1 MEPDERAEG
10 RGTVPAGEQ
19 TPSAAPDLSS
29 RLHRPG
35 RVNAHVAHALADTG
49 YHVHRKIGSGGMGI
63 VYLAQ
68 DGDGNDMAL
77 KMLRPEIA
85 DDPRARARLRRE
97 VKALQKMRSDNIAR
111 VIDAELDSPEAFVVT
126 EFVAGPTLEDAVR
139 SHGHLHLEAVREIGV
154 VLGETLETIHDQG
167 IVHRDLK
174 PSNIMLR
181 HATPADLTTFDPDA
195 QRLDPV
201 IIDFG
206 IAQAA
211 EDSRLTSTGM
221 MMGTAAY
228 LDPEVVKSNEAGPGA
243 DWWAWAGLIAFAA
256 TGREPF
262 GSGRA
267 DLVFL
272 RADRGDVDVQG
283 LPSALQ
289 QWLREALNPDP
300 AARPAPSDLIERL
313 ARMDLEY
320 FGPLAGAGAGAA
332 AGSEGSGADGAGG
345 TAVIGGI
352 GPAEPRTE
360 VLSPTALHGPEPTE
374 LIGEAAGAHT
384 EVLGAAGPRTEVLGA
399 ATGAH
404 TEVLREY
411 PRGAD
416 VPGATEALPAHGEGA
431 TQQHPYAEQYP
442 STDRRPFTEQ
452 RPFTEHQPPTEALP
466 QIREEVPTRPFAPI
480 QDPIAPRTSAPLAG
494 PGGVGPANY
503 GAPAQGALVPGG
515 PAMPQAPYVMPLHP
529 QVRPPNKR
537 PFLVGLGAVLIIALG
552 AIAPATA
559 ILLFVLLNAFAR
571 AWQRSWVA
579 LTKARERGAGEKMT
593 RAGLA
598 TMALPRFAWGILESA
613 LLALFPLALAIGGV
627 IAVDAILVWLLHTTV
642 PLSIY
647 GAAITAV
654 TMALCWIG
662 IDSRTTRYG
671 AHRIVDAAAPDTLWT
686 AILGTLLLVLLGA
699 IVVTI
704 GARGGLIDYF
714 PYLGTFRFEDIAPW
728 RR

>member
-10 RGTVPAGEQ
+10 RGATPAGEQ
-19 TPSAAPDLSS
+19 TPSSAPGAAP

-35 RVNAHVAHALADTG
+35 RVNAHLADALADTG
-49 YHVHRKIGSGGMGI
+49 YHVQRKIGSGGMGI

-206 IAQAA
+206 IAQAV

-228 LDPEVVKSNEAGPGA
+228 LDPEVVKSNAAGPGA

-272 RADRGDVDVQG
+272 RADRGDVDVEG

-300 AARPAPSDLIERL
+300 ALRPAPSDLIERL

-320 FGPLAGAGAGAA
+320 FGPLAGVGAGAA
-332 AGSEGSGADGAGG
+332 AAGGQASGAQGTGADGAGG
-345 TAVIGGI
+345 TAVIGGTDA
-352 GPAEPRTE
+352 AEPRTE
-360 VLSPTALHGPEPTE
+360 VLSPTALHGSDQ
-374 LIGEAAGAHT
+374 AGGSRT
-384 EVLGAAGPRTEVLGA
+384 EVLGAAAGPNTEVLGGAAGPRTEVLGA

-404 TEVLREY
+404 TEVLHEY
-411 PRGAD
+411 PGGAD
-416 VPGATEALPAHGEGA
+416 VPGATEALPTHGEGV
-431 TQQHPYAEQYP
+431 
-442 STDRRPFTEQ
+442 TEQ
-452 RPFTEHQPPTEALP
+452 QPPTEALP

-480 QDPIAPRTSAPLAG
+480 QDPIAPRASAPLMG

-537 PFLVGLGAVLIIALG
+537 PFLVGLGAALVIALG
-552 AIAPATA
+552 ALAPLTA
-559 ILLFVLLNAFAR
+559 VLFFVLLNAFAR

-579 LTKARERGAGEKMT
+579 LTKARERGAGERMT

-613 LLALFPLALAIGGV
+613 LLALFPLALAVGGV
-627 IAVDAILVWLLHTTV
+627 IAVDAILVWLLHTTL
-642 PLSIY
+642 PLAVY

-671 AHRIVDAAAPDTLWT
+671 AHRIVDAAAPDALWT
-686 AILGTLLLVLLGA
+686 AILATLLLVLLGV
-699 IVVTI
+699 IGVTI

-714 PYLGTFRFEDIAPW
+714 PYVGMFRFEDIAPW
-728 RR
+728 RS